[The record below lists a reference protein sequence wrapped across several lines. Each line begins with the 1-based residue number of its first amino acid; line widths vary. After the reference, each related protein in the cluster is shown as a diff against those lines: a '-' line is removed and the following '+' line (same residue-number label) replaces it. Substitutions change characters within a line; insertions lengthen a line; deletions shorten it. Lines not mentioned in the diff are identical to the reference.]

1 MSRATGSIH
10 AAPLT
15 SPRLRRVL
23 KVLAGGQTV
32 TTLDIVR
39 RAGVLAVSAC
49 ISELRTHGAV
59 ITCVRQ
65 AAPSGEG
72 TCFYYTMTKAPDLK

>member
-15 SPRLRRVL
+15 SPRLRRVWQL
-23 KVLAGGQTV
+23 LEDGKPR
-32 TTLDIVR
+32 TTRDIVR
-39 RAGVLAVSAC
+39 KARVMAVNAC
-49 ISELRTHGAV
+49 ISELRSHGAV

-65 AAPSGEG
+65 AAPNGEG
-72 TCFYYTMTKAPDLK
+72 WRFYYTMTKAPDLK